1 MTRRLIGLGVG
12 LVVLSAGGAT
22 WRAHARAPEVSV
34 DSLGDQVQT
43 LARGQL
49 PAFADTADVRRLYA
63 FARDNADTLTWMP
76 CTCGCGTFGHTSNRV
91 CYIKGEGAGRVT
103 FTSHAAT

>member
-1 MTRRLIGLGVG
+1 MLGAG
-12 LVVLSAGGAT
+12 LVVLGVGGAT
-22 WRAHARAPEVSV
+22 WWVSARAQEVSV

-43 LARGQL
+43 LARGTL
-49 PAFADTADVRRLYA
+49 PAFANTADVRRLYV

-76 CTCGCGTFGHTSNRV
+76 CTCGCGALGHTSNRV
-91 CYIKGEGAGRVT
+91 CYIKGEAAGRVT